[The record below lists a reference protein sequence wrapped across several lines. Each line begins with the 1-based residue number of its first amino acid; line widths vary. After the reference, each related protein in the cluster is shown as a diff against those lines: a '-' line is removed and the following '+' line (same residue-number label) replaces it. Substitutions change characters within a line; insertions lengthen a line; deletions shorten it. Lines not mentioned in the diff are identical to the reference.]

1 MTSLSI
7 AQIWQSIY
15 DSVVNKLG
23 TQMVAGPST
32 FNRSKLSDAQIMNK
46 VYDDATKKIRL
57 VKV

>member
-1 MTSLSI
+1 MKLSI

-23 TQMVAGPST
+23 TQIVVGPSV